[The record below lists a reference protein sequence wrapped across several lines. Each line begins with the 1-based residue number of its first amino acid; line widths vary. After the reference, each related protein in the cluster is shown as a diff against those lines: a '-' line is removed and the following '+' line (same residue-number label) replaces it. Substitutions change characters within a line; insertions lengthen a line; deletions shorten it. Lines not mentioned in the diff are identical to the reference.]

1 MGNNFTNIQVM
12 IETKKIK
19 LDDFFNAKGQDQE
32 INDYYNSL
40 LKNIHEPIFY
50 LKDIGVSAKVM
61 NDWIKY
67 ALVDEVKEKGKWRR
81 FTLKEAIWIKLIEE
95 LRFFGI
101 PLKTIK
107 AIKENIYDFNGGLI
121 AEAQSYFERNAD
133 KSEVYRN
140 IYESSKGIEMASS
153 CEKLGIRMEYLSQ
166 LSTYIVH
173 TLSGSMNPVF
183 IYSNEIEGFFNIG
196 DTSFEGEE
204 VQNKKEVFEK
214 IISTQSF
221 VLINLKSLILKFFAD
236 EKESSDLN
244 FYLGLMNSKEKKLI
258 ERIRSSNYSKIT
270 INLQEGKIVLTRA
283 QKKENDEIIRQI
295 ARLIKRGDFVDLEI
309 SARDGKLTKVNQTEL
324 IK

>member
-1 MGNNFTNIQVM
+1 M
-12 IETKKIK
+12 IETKKIN

-32 INDYYNSL
+32 INDYYISL
-40 LKNIHEPIFY
+40 LHNIHEPIFY

-67 ALVDEVKEKGKWRR
+67 ALVDEVKVKGKWRR

-107 AIKENIYDFNGGLI
+107 AIKENVYDFNGGLI
-121 AEAQSYFERNAD
+121 AEAKSYFERNAD
-133 KSEVYRN
+133 KSEVYRIIN
-140 IYESSKGIEMASS
+140 ESSKSIEMASS

-166 LSTYIVH
+166 LSTYITH
-173 TLSGSMNPVF
+173 TLSGGMNPVF

-283 QKKENDEIIRQI
+283 QKKDNDEIIRQI

>member
-1 MGNNFTNIQVM
+1 M
-12 IETKKIK
+12 IEIKKIN

-32 INDYYNSL
+32 INDYFISL
-40 LKNIHEPIFY
+40 LKNIHEPMFY

-81 FTLKEAIWIKLIEE
+81 FALKEAIWIKFIEE

-107 AIKENIYDFNGGLI
+107 AIKANIYDFNGGLL
-121 AEAQSYFERNAD
+121 AEAQSYFESNAH
-133 KSEVYRN
+133 KSEVYRTIN
-140 IYESSKGIEMASS
+140 ESIKSVEMASS
-153 CEKLGIRMEYLSQ
+153 FEKLGIRMECLSQ
-166 LSTYIVH
+166 LSTYITH
-173 TLSGSMNPVF
+173 TLSGGMNPVF

-214 IISTQSF
+214 TLSTQSF

-283 QKKENDEIIRQI
+283 QKKDNDEIIRQI

-324 IK
+324 LK